1 MRLSS
6 RREKPRVLHGICSL
20 LLLFS
25 SFCMAEVPATL
36 ESLIASALQAHP
48 GIQAQQARLQGA
60 KADVDA
66 ADWQF
71 FPTLSLAVEQ
81 ANASASDS
89 SYQGDKQVSTVRLQQ
104 PLWTGGR
111 LTAGKDK
118 AEAGVIVSRSS
129 LAAVGQQLALQVV
142 QAYSE
147 WLAAHLKIQAQEK
160 NLTTHNRLHERVS
173 RRLEQGASS
182 ESDVVLAVG
191 RLKSVVAELS
201 LASMQR
207 DIALARLGQLVGHE
221 VDDFALSAA
230 IAAPRPV
237 SSDLQTLV
245 GLALAVNPDIQ
256 KAQAQADVQEYVI
269 AERKADLSPEVYV
282 RAERQYGNYTY
293 GDVPPENR
301 VLIGFSSRFGAG
313 LSSLSNI
320 ESAKSLQRAAL
331 AEVDVQKRLVTERV
345 LADYSLAFSSQT
357 RLSALRESLDAAG
370 EVSNSYDRQFLAG
383 RKSWLDVMNAAREL
397 AQTEVQ
403 LADIDAAQV
412 VASWRLAIYTESLA
426 GLGGSMQ

>member
-1 MRLSS
+1 
-6 RREKPRVLHGICSL
+6 
-20 LLLFS
+20 
-25 SFCMAEVPATL
+25 MAETPATL
-36 ESLIASALQAHP
+36 EWLIASALQAHP

-81 ANASASDS
+81 AHTSASNT
-89 SYQGDKQVSTVRLQQ
+89 SYQGDERVSTVRLQQ

-118 AEAGVIVSRSS
+118 AEAGVVVSRSA
-129 LAAVGQQLALQVV
+129 LAAAQQQLALQVV
-142 QAYSE
+142 QAYSD

-160 NLTTHNRLHERVS
+160 NLATHTRLRERVT

-191 RLKSVVAELS
+191 RLKSVVAEIS
-201 LASMQR
+201 LARMQR
-207 DIALARLGQLVGHE
+207 DIALSRLGQLVGRE
-221 VDDFALSAA
+221 IDELELSAA
-230 IAAPRPV
+230 VSAPRPV
-237 SSDLQTLV
+237 SADLQTLL
-245 GLALAVNPDIQ
+245 GLALSVNPDIQ
-256 KAQAQADVQEYVI
+256 KAQAQADLQEHVI
-269 AERKADLSPEVYV
+269 AERRADLSPEVYV

-293 GDVPPENR
+293 GDAPPENR
-301 VLIGFSSRFGAG
+301 VLVGFSSRFGAG

-320 ESAKSLQRAAL
+320 ESAKSQQRAAL
-331 AEVDVQKRLVTERV
+331 EEVEVQKRLVNERV
-345 LADYSLAFSSQT
+345 MADYSLAVASQI
-357 RLSALRESLDAAG
+357 RLGALRESLGAAG
-370 EVSNSYDRQFLAG
+370 EVANSYDRQFLAG

-412 VASWRLAIYTESLA
+412 MASWRLAIYTESLA
-426 GLGGSMQ
+426 GIGESTQ